1 MPHPGRSIASALPQA
16 LSPRTLWARGRA
28 GQGLVVGVDGATGS
42 GKTTLAAAVLRGL
55 DQVGARTALL
65 AVEDHV
71 PGWDALAH
79 GVHRCARALSD
90 LDRGCP
96 TVLSRWDWER
106 MAPGGTTRLEPL
118 GDRVLVVEGCGALAA
133 LAQPFRHLDVL
144 RVLVSAPEDLRHARL
159 ARRDSY
165 SWDVAAWEEQERQ
178 VAQAWR
184 DSPGLGP
191 DLVLPTGAQGLA
203 SAGPP
208 TGPAPA

>member
-16 LSPRTLWARGRA
+16 LSPRTLRARGRA

-55 DQVGARTALL
+55 D
-65 AVEDHV
+65 H
-71 PGWDALAH
+71 
-79 GVHRCARALSD
+79 
-90 LDRGCP
+90 
-96 TVLSRWDWER
+96 
-106 MAPGGTTRLEPL
+106 
-118 GDRVLVVEGCGALAA
+118 VEGCGALAA